1 MNTISLVSF
10 VIATGAVAFFTF
22 FIVSKMKKSDSA
34 TEEYFTGGRALAWP
48 VVCWIFAFNKLIH
61 RTISRVKRRRIWR

>member
-34 TEEYFTGGRALAWP
+34 TGNILLEEGHLLGQ
-48 VVCWIFAFNKLIH
+48 
-61 RTISRVKRRRIWR
+61 

>member
-10 VIATGAVAFFTF
+10 VIAMSCCIFYI

-34 TEEYFTGGRALAWP
+34 TEEYFTGGRHL
-48 VVCWIFAFNKLIH
+48 H
-61 RTISRVKRRRIWR
+61 GQ